1 MKKTIRLRTSD
12 HTSQLAQAFAP
23 IMTAGSVVLL
33 HGVVG
38 AGKTHF
44 ARQLI
49 LTRLA
54 QIGATEDVP
63 SPTFTLVQTYDVGV
77 LEIWHADLYR
87 LSDVTEV
94 YELGLEAAFDNAI
107 CLVEWPDRLGELV
120 PENALSITF
129 ETLADNERRATLQW
143 TSKPWTPIV
152 ERALQAFEYDNT

>member
-1 MKKTIRLRTSD
+1 MQQTILLNSLDQTTR
-12 HTSQLAQAFAP
+12 LAQAFAP
-23 IMTAGSVVLL
+23 MMIAGSVVLL

-49 LTRLA
+49 LARLA
-54 QIGATEDVP
+54 QIGAAEDVP
-63 SPTFTLVQTYDVGV
+63 SPTFTLVQTYDVGA

-94 YELGLEAAFDNAI
+94 YELGLEAAFDSAI

-129 ETLADNERRATLQW
+129 DTLAGHERRATLQW
-143 TSKPWTPIV
+143 TSKRWAPIV
-152 ERALQAFEYDNT
+152 KRALQAIEYDNT